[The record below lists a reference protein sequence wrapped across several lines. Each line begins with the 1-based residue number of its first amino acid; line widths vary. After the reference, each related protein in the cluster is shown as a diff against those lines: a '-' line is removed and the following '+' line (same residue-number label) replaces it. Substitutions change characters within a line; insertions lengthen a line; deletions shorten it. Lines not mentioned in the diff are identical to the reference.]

1 MGDIRVAKSVYRRNA
16 AKRVCGIVGIA
27 LLALVVVYLC
37 FAATI
42 IRFLPTTKG
51 PVAVKNATFDGGI
64 APQGST
70 VVINTASPVKDD
82 IGSHMLQAL
91 TLQNNVA
98 TVKVEAGPTGKIN
111 SRLIG
116 SPGGKFGAVDVD
128 GVFLKNQYVVTCL
141 DGCDGSEIVD
151 AHQIYGEPLE

>member
-1 MGDIRVAKSVYRRNA
+1 MGDIRVAKGVYRRNA
-16 AKRVCGIVGIA
+16 AKRVCGIVGVVV
-27 LLALVVVYLC
+27 LALVVVYLC

-82 IGSHMLQAL
+82 MGSHVLQAL

-111 SRLIG
+111 SRLIA

-128 GVFLKNQYVVTCL
+128 SEFLKNQYIVTCL
-141 DGCDGSEIVD
+141 DGCDGSGVVGSD
-151 AHQIYGEPLE
+151 QIYGEPLE